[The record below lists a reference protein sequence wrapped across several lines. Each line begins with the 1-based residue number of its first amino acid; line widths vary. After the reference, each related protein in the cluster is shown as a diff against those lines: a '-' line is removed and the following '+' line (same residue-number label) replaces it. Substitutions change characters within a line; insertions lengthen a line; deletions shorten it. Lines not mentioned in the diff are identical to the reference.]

1 MAMTFDTRKAVK
13 KLRNKG
19 GFTEAAADATVD
31 VVSDARKP
39 LVTRDDLTSALPRE
53 RIWSIGSLVAV
64 AAAALAAA
72 ELLK

>member
-1 MAMTFDTRKAVK
+1 MRQFRA
-13 KLRNKG
+13 
-19 GFTEAAADATVD
+19 
-31 VVSDARKP
+31 
-39 LVTRDDLTSALPRE
+39 LVTRDDMTSALLRE